1 MSDTRNAGWL
11 RSVTRA
17 ADQTG
22 PRSVSPHDF
31 VIAVLSRVRDANNR
45 LVMAEAEIER
55 ARIEY
60 EEARFQL
67 AHLLK
72 DYGILALVDGKEP
85 PTPTE
90 RDE

>member
-1 MSDTRNAGWL
+1 
-11 RSVTRA
+11 
-17 ADQTG
+17 
-22 PRSVSPHDF
+22 
-31 VIAVLSRVRDANNR
+31 
-45 LVMAEAEIER
+45 MAEAEIER